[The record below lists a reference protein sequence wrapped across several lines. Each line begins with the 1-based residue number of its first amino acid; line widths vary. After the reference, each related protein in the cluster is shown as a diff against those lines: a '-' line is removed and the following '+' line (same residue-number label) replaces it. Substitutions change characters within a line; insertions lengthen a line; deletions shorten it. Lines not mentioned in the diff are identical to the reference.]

1 MSITF
6 WSDPSYTTT
15 KTFEDHNDFFNPIKN
30 TFCLDYPT
38 VYSRGQVKISALF
51 KILNQIFCD
60 SNLTDWNFMRM
71 GAFMGRIT
79 DAEYANFLLLAQ
91 SIPVDKRWVLAF
103 LYREGYINGTFKV
116 AYNTFETNEIIRNG
130 TIIRT
135 VNNTRNLGAMSDIN
149 LLIARIPE
157 VISTYETFFADKQNI
172 FWDTNS
178 NGAISTFHRSI
189 VNFCC
194 NYPYVSFNDE
204 TITPAMARAYTSAA
218 PGGQEHLNVQVI
230 ISSRDLQQI
239 RITQKV
245 SKHFRQPLYSVK
257 NYSFDVLSILPYPLK
272 EQKENKPLLVG
283 VELEVCTDYTMQQ
296 LIEAAEDPFFC
307 GKQDSSISGSKSRCV
322 ELVTAPASIKYLK
335 RQYALWFNKLDYSM
349 FDVSTQT
356 SNGMHVHVGRE
367 HFRNEIGEEDKN
379 HIRNFCWFINNP
391 ANIDF
396 FVYLSERGSL
406 ANMSHYTPFF
416 PFNRGSSKFQA
427 FKSICNTI
435 GRGGFRGATN
445 FKGGWEGAKTVEVR
459 IFKGIVSYAC
469 IVKNLEVV
477 DSVFH
482 FTKSLTSY
490 RDLTL
495 KGYLKWLMT
504 TPRNQYSVLKEFLEQ
519 TDLHKVVLA
528 SEVKDVIFNED
539 NPDKIVDLLKK
550 APFKITNEHVS
561 ILNKGRKRTFILDK
575 ETGELKLT
583 SIHRS
588 KISFLDKEIAAR
600 YLHASRKYT

>member
-15 KTFEDHNDFFNPIKN
+15 KTFDSMLEFYDPSKN
-30 TFCLDYPT
+30 TFCLEYPN
-38 VYSRGQVKISALF
+38 VYTHGQIRIPDLF
-51 KILNQIFCD
+51 KILNQLYCD
-60 SNLTDWNFMRM
+60 ENILNWNFIKGLGFNGRLTDQ
-71 GAFMGRIT
+71 
-79 DAEYANFLLLAQ
+79 EYANYILLSQ
-91 SIPVDKRWVLAF
+91 SIPADKRWVLAF
-103 LYREGYINGTFKV
+103 IYRDGALNSSCVFKHQ
-116 AYNTFETNEIIRNG
+116 TFENHDMIRNN

-135 VNNTRNLGAMSDIN
+135 SNSQKATDVFSNLDDAIS
-149 LLIARIPE
+149 RIPP
-157 VISTYETFFADKQNI
+157 IIKIYEDFFETRQNI
-172 FWDTNS
+172 FWDTNA
-178 NGAISTFHRSI
+178 NGAIPTVARTI
-189 VNFCC
+189 VNFCA
-194 NYPYVSFNDE
+194 NYPYCRINDE
-204 TITPAMARAYTSAA
+204 GTTQSRARDYIRAITNSNDVAIRP
-218 PGGQEHLNVQVI
+218 VI
-230 ISSRDLQQI
+230 SGRDLHEI
-239 RITQKV
+239 IITLKV
-245 SKHFRQPLYSVK
+245 SKNFREPLYSVK
-257 NYSFDVLSILPYPLK
+257 NYSFDVLSILPFPLQ

-283 VELEVCTDYTMQQ
+283 VELEVCTDYTIRE
-296 LIEAAEDPFFC
+296 LVDAADEPFFC
-307 GKQDSSISGSKSRCV
+307 GKTDSSISGNKSRCV

-335 RQYALWFNKLDYSM
+335 RQYALWFNKLDYSK

-367 HFRNEIGEEDKN
+367 HFRNELGQEDKN

-416 PFNRGSSKFQA
+416 PFQRGSSKFHA

-445 FKGGWEGAKTVEVR
+445 FKGGWDNAKTVEVR

-495 KGYLKWLMT
+495 KGYLAWLNS
-504 TPRNQYSVLKEFLEQ
+504 TPRNKYSVLKKFLEQ
-519 TDLHKVVLA
+519 VDLHKMLL
-528 SEVKDVIFNED
+528 SSDIKDVIFNED

-550 APFKITNEHVS
+550 APFKITNEHVT

-575 ETGELKLT
+575 ETHELKLT
-583 SIHRS
+583 TINRS

-600 YLHASRKYT
+600 YLRAS